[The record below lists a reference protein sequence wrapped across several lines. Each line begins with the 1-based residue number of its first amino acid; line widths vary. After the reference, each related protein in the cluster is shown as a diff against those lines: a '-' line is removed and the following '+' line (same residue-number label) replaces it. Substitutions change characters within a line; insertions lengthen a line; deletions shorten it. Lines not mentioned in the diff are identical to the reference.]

1 LPIFGDIRGGGGT
14 VTATNAGRIFEQVRI
29 ARVEEY
35 KLMNKFASHFTNS
48 QTTRWFAIGLALV
61 LTVAGPALYAATTPA
76 TTSNSD
82 LDLARHL
89 ENAFEK
95 VADQTSPSVVV
106 ITSERKASDAAE
118 APEGEEGENSQQF
131 QGTPFEF
138 FFRHMPQGRSRPVD
152 SQGSG
157 IILRRDGYILTNLHV
172 VDGADTITVRL
183 KDGTEFKNAKLIGS
197 DDRTDIAVIKVDAKD
212 LPAAKIANSDEVKVG
227 QWAIAIG
234 APYEL
239 DYSFT
244 VGFVSAKGR
253 PPMGDPGIVAT
264 IDYIQTDAAINPGNS
279 GGPLCDIEGRVI
291 GINTLIRGL
300 NRGIGFAI
308 PINVA
313 MDSAEKLIK
322 DGKVTR
328 PWIGIGIDALADDKE
343 LAELSKPLKD
353 GVVVREIHADT
364 PAAKSTLR
372 PADIIVAVDGT
383 PVKNPRDLQRQILHK
398 EVGQKVMLD
407 VMRGGKAIQVALQT
421 GEMPNVVQFAAHEHV
436 HKQSK
441 TESAYGLTVQTLSKD
456 LADRLKLDNTT
467 EGVVVMDVAEG
478 SAAQQK
484 GLQHGDVITEIDRTP
499 VHSVEDFTAA
509 MDKVAPEKGVLLYV
523 QRGGTSTFVVLK
535 DLKDSK

>member
-1 LPIFGDIRGGGGT
+1 LNFGDIRNDGGT
-14 VTATNAGRIFEQVRI
+14 VAVNFAGRIIEQARRT
-29 ARVEEY
+29 RVEDNV
-35 KLMNKFASHFTNS
+35 MNKLASHFTHS
-48 QTTRWFAIGLALV
+48 RMSRWLTLGLAVV
-61 LTVAGPALYAATTPA
+61 LAAASPSLFAAATPA
-76 TTSNSD
+76 ATSNGD

-89 ENAFEK
+89 QNAFEN

-106 ITSERKASDAAE
+106 ITSHRKGSDAVE
-118 APEGEEGENSQQF
+118 SPDGEDGDNGQQF
-131 QGTPFEF
+131 KGTPFEF
-138 FFRHMPQGRSRPVD
+138 FFKGHPRDID

-183 KDGTEFKNAKLIGS
+183 KDGTEYKDAKLIGS
-197 DDRTDIAVIKVDAKD
+197 DDRTDIAVIKIDAKD
-212 LPAAKIANSDEVKVG
+212 LTAARIANSDEVKVG

-313 MDSAEKLIK
+313 MDSADKLIK

-343 LAELSKPLKD
+343 MSEMVKPLKD
-353 GVVVREIHADT
+353 GVIVREIHDGT

-421 GEMPNVVQFAAHEHV
+421 GEMPNNVQFAAHEHA
-436 HKQSK
+436 HKQAK
-441 TESAYGLTVQTLSKD
+441 TESAYGLTVQTLTKD
-456 LADRLKLDNTT
+456 LADRLKLDSAD
-467 EGVVVMDVAEG
+467 GVVVMDVADG
-478 SAAQQK
+478 SVAQQK
-484 GLQHGDVITEIDRTP
+484 GLQHGDVITEIDRVP

-509 MDKVAPEKGVLLYV
+509 VEKVAPEKGVLLYV
-523 QRGGTSTFVVLK
+523 QRGDTSTFVVLK
-535 DLKDSK
+535 DSKDSK

>member
-1 LPIFGDIRGGGGT
+1 M
-14 VTATNAGRIFEQVRI
+14 FEQARI
-29 ARVEEY
+29 TWVEEY
-35 KLMNKFASHFTNS
+35 NFMNKLASHSNS
-48 QTTRWFAIGLALV
+48 QTARWFTIGLALF
-61 LTVAGPALYAATTPA
+61 LTAAGPALHAATTPA
-76 TTSNSD
+76 AASNSD

-89 ENAFEK
+89 QNAFEN
-95 VADQTSPSVVV
+95 VADQSSLSVVV
-106 ITSERKASDAAE
+106 IMTSQTNSNDAAE
-118 APEGEEGENSQQF
+118 APEGDEGDNRQQF

-138 FFRHMPQGRSRPVD
+138 FFKRMPQGHPRVD
-152 SQGSG
+152 KQGSG

-172 VDGADTITVRL
+172 VDGADTISVRL
-183 KDGTEFKNAKLIGS
+183 KDGTEYKDAKLIGS

-212 LPAAKIANSDEVKVG
+212 LPAARLANSDEIKVG

-234 APYEL
+234 APFEL

-328 PWIGIGIDALADDKE
+328 PWIGIGIHALADDKE
-343 LAELSKPLKD
+343 MAELAKPLKD
-353 GVVVREIHADT
+353 GVVVEEIHAGT
-364 PAAKSTLR
+364 PAAKSTLK

-407 VMRGGKAIQVALQT
+407 VIRGTKAIQVALQT
-421 GEMPNVVQFAAHEHV
+421 GEMPNAIQLAAHEHL
-436 HKQSK
+436 HKQPK
-441 TESAYGLTVQTLSKD
+441 AESAFGLTVQTLTKE
-456 LADRLKLDNTT
+456 LGDRLKLEDTD
-467 EGVVVMDVAEG
+467 GVVVMDVADG
-478 SAAQQK
+478 SAAQRK
-484 GLQHGDVITEIDRTP
+484 GLQHGDVITEIDRVP
-499 VHSVEDFTAA
+499 IRSVEDFKAD
-509 MDKVAPEKGVLLYV
+509 MEKLDPEKGVLLYV
-523 QRGGTSTFVVLK
+523 RRSGTSTFVVLK
-535 DLKDSK
+535 DSK